1 MACAF
6 SFLMGPCSR
15 TFFLFASGLE
25 RGNVRLSLTVTFQR
39 ATHISSNLT
48 GTSLGSEPGE
58 CLRDTLTLVK
68 TLEHSPEHQIL
79 CVSVYVCKHK
89 MSASACSS
97 LWKAFSLCVA
107 KESRFSWRHNPEKCA
122 VWCYG
127 FNHLHACKTS
137 TPSRNERVTLKN
149 IFSTNY

>member
-6 SFLMGPCSR
+6 SFLMGPCPR
-15 TFFLFASGLE
+15 NFFLFVSGFE

-39 ATHISSNLT
+39 ATHFSSNLT

-79 CVSVYVCKHK
+79 CVSVYMYVNTRCQLAHLSEKPLAFVSPRRAG
-89 MSASACSS
+89 SADDIILRNVPCDVTGLIICMPA
-97 LWKAFSLCVA
+97 
-107 KESRFSWRHNPEKCA
+107 RHPHHPEMR
-122 VWCYG
+122 G
-127 FNHLHACKTS
+127 L
-137 TPSRNERVTLKN
+137 L
-149 IFSTNY
+149 